1 MIDTVLTLAQLENL
15 MQSITSQILNTT
27 DPSAVRVSWPQ
38 NGAPSWHIT
47 DDVCFIRVTYRDDPY
62 TRQMMIEYEQAN
74 SLDSNVSTTYTA
86 VINVMWYL
94 YGPNSFNHADL
105 IRAYL
110 FQDNY
115 TQLFGANSLALI
127 TDVSMPSRI
136 PELFN
141 GQWWDR
147 STLTANFNQLV
158 IRNSTVPYLQSA
170 NVQVN
175 T

>member
-1 MIDTVLTLAQLENL
+1 MTRF
-15 MQSITSQILNTT
+15 ILSPA
-27 DPSAVRVSWPQ
+27 DPSAVLVGSLQ

-47 DDVCFIRVTYRDDPY
+47 DDGCFTRVTYRDDPY

-115 TQLFGANSLALI
+115 TQLFGA
-127 TDVSMPSRI
+127 
-136 PELFN
+136 
-141 GQWWDR
+141 
-147 STLTANFNQLV
+147 
-158 IRNSTVPYLQSA
+158 
-170 NVQVN
+170 
-175 T
+175 